1 MKPPELQHAPDLL
14 LVEEVEDQEPFEFSI
29 LVEAFPKKGTIPQ
42 GGVLPLKNS
51 PTIHI
56 DISSLEKSLSLAL
69 SKIAHNPFS
78 RKEFN
83 KKYSLDKMFEEATE
97 VISSGRLGA
106 FAHLKW
112 NFSLFKLHPNIF
124 GYGYY
129 LYDYNRE
136 YDFLGSFTR
145 FLDILYTQGF
155 NDRELEIKMFE
166 PLSPEREGRESK
178 QGPKERGFS
187 SFLLSKSLT
196 SRREDGSSP
205 MLKVVFHVPYWSN
218 DNIKPVF
225 YGKTG
230 RVKKYVF
237 EVKASVSAYVFVM
250 NGFDLL
256 SLKLSPPPGWGSKET
271 ETRESISDY
280 VCSGLA
286 IVNQDN
292 ATKYLRERIR
302 IVSITDKPSDSLK
315 DIFVREKRSVI
326 SKPKLSG
333 GSFLFSCI
341 LKKYGSLEPLLNLS
355 LIHPE
360 GRGASRYS
368 LCLGSNSGEKV
379 LVHPFEETGF
389 DPKLF
394 ATIIGLKEGMR
405 FIDFVL
411 HRKDEFAGCRI
422 TKEYLEEVLEKQAT
436 RTKEVFDSLLRL
448 GLEAGESP
456 VGKVSFSSFDGVQGF
471 HFSFSIDVL
480 GEASGPDGSFRST
493 EFVLHPLN
501 RLHSFVRSVSF
512 SIVV

>member
-1 MKPPELQHAPDLL
+1 MKPPELQHTPDLL

-42 GGVLPLKNS
+42 SGVLPLKNS
-51 PTIHI
+51 PMIYM
-56 DISSLEKSLSLAL
+56 DIFSSLEKSLSLAL
-69 SKIAHNPFS
+69 SKISHNPFG

-83 KKYSLDKMFEEATE
+83 KKYSLDKMFEEATK
-97 VISSGRLGA
+97 VISYGRLDT
-106 FAHLKW
+106 FAYKR
-112 NFSLFKLHPNIF
+112 NFSLLKWYPNVF

-136 YDFLGSFTR
+136 YDFLGSFTK

-155 NDRELEIKMFE
+155 EDRELKIKMFE
-166 PLSPEREGRESK
+166 PLSPEREGRESE

-187 SFLLSKSLT
+187 SFLLS
-196 SRREDGSSP
+196 SRRLASREDGSNL
-205 MLKVVFHVPYWSN
+205 MLKVVFHVPYWSS

-225 YGKTG
+225 YGRTG
-230 RVKKYVF
+230 EVKKYVF

-250 NGFDLL
+250 NGFNKETSL
-256 SLKLSPPPGWGSKET
+256 SLELSPPPVWAKEV
-271 ETRESISDY
+271 ISDY
-280 VCSGLA
+280 VRSGLA

-292 ATKYLRERIR
+292 ATKYLGERIR
-302 IVSITDKPSDSLK
+302 IVSGTGQPSDSLE
-315 DIFVREKRSVI
+315 DILVREKRSVI

-368 LCLGSNSGEKV
+368 LCLGSNSEEKAP
-379 LVHPFEETGF
+379 VHPFEEAGL

-411 HRKDEFAGCRI
+411 HRPDEFDCRI
-422 TKEYLEEVLEKQAT
+422 TQEYLRDVLEKQAT
-436 RTKEVFDSLLRL
+436 KTKEVFDSLLRL

-456 VGKVSFSSFDGVQGF
+456 VGRVSFFDGNVQGI
-471 HFSFSIDVL
+471 HFSFTIDVL
-480 GEASGPDGSFRST
+480 GEASSPDGSFRST
-493 EFVLHPLN
+493 KFVLHPLN
-501 RLHSFVRSVSF
+501 RLYSFVRRVSF
-512 SIVV
+512 SIGV